1 MLDSLQQCTSGVIE
15 LFIVAGTRCWWRC
28 LCKRHCFGY
37 CLRPCRPAGRLECV
51 QCCSP
56 KGSMN
61 CNLWLTRVLLV
72 LACTYT
78 SLGSSPTTNQ
88 PTCTNCSHT
97 HAFLHNTHV
106 HATHRFGDNTL
117 QDHINARSLE
127 QLSSYCSRYKEHF
140 GSASELKAADKCV
153 TVWLH

>member
-1 MLDSLQQCTSGVIE
+1 MLDSLQQCTSGVIG
-15 LFIVAGTRCWWRC
+15 LFIVAGTRCWWRY

-72 LACTYT
+72 LACTYP

-97 HAFLHNTHV
+97 HAFLHNTHMCMLHTGLV
-106 HATHRFGDNTL
+106 ITPCRTISTHVVLNSSQAIVVATRNILG
-117 QDHINARSLE
+117 QQVS
-127 QLSSYCSRYKEHF
+127 
-140 GSASELKAADKCV
+140 
-153 TVWLH
+153 